1 MRGRGAPRSCCR
13 WARPRARPAPRP
25 RARPPPRPRSA
36 WARWRARRW
45 AYRRASP
52 RRRPRRPAAARR
64 GRLGGARRAR
74 ARAAPPR
81 QPPAIADSSSRRLGG
96 GDRRPP
102 APRRRASRWRRLGG
116 RRTWLRRQRQPSLF
130 AWQLFLAIFQREP
143 TGDFQLAWAALAS
156 RSASFQC
163 RRVAGAPS
171 HTNLR
176 ASPMNV
182 RLVSDSFL
190 FEHITLTADDA
201 EKAELVIGRSHRA
214 DYHIDHPQVSG
225 LQCTLKVDMKPPHKL
240 TLKDTSTNGTFVD
253 GREIGRD
260 KTVELTAGC
269 TVTFLV
275 NTVEEKDLEFGTE
288 IPSFK
293 VELRKPPRRLRDD
306 DFAHPA
312 AAADLAPTRRSTR
325 VAAVAKAKPEPARRR
340 PPIAEEG
347 GSSPSPPRAPPPPP
361 PPPPSPRARAR
372 ARRRRGARC
381 GGAARRCARRRGASP
396 SRAAS
401 GRGGRRGAP
410 RPDAVVRPAR
420 AHPRDA
426 RHALDAPRLRRLQPP
441 PRVVV
446 LRRRLLAAAAAGT
459 LAPLAVVA
467 PPLALPLPP
476 RAADRRRRPPP
487 RLERADRRRR
497 RRPPPAPRHPRH

>member
-1 MRGRGAPRSCCR
+1 
-13 WARPRARPAPRP
+13 
-25 RARPPPRPRSA
+25 
-36 WARWRARRW
+36 
-45 AYRRASP
+45 
-52 RRRPRRPAAARR
+52 
-64 GRLGGARRAR
+64 
-74 ARAAPPR
+74 
-81 QPPAIADSSSRRLGG
+81 
-96 GDRRPP
+96 
-102 APRRRASRWRRLGG
+102 
-116 RRTWLRRQRQPSLF
+116 
-130 AWQLFLAIFQREP
+130 
-143 TGDFQLAWAALAS
+143 
-156 RSASFQC
+156 
-163 RRVAGAPS
+163 
-171 HTNLR
+171 
-176 ASPMNV
+176 MNV

-312 AAADLAPTRRSTR
+312 AAADP
-325 VAAVAKAKPEPARRR
+325 R
-340 PPIAEEG
+340 PP
-347 GSSPSPPRAPPPPP
+347 PVD
-361 PPPPSPRARAR
+361 
-372 ARRRRGARC
+372 ARRRRREAEPGKPAGGRASRKKVEPVPLLEPAAAAAAEPSGA
-381 GGAARRCARRRGASP
+381 GASSTTTGRALRRRGRVLAGGAP
-396 SRAAS
+396 RPRGRQAVAA
-401 GRGGRRGAP
+401 GRRGAP

-446 LRRRLLAAAAAGT
+446 LRRRLLAAAAAGA

-476 RAADRRRRPPP
+476 RPADRRRRPPP